1 MTTEVQK
8 IESEKDYK
16 FKLRKFEEIISKN
29 QLFICIVAFL
39 YIIPLFT
46 NSELSS
52 TRATIDLIT
61 KFLIFG
67 IFALSFDFQ
76 LGRSGLLNFG
86 QAAFF
91 GVGAYITMWHL
102 KSSVFS
108 HIVIPLVEIPL
119 SNIFGLVPFPVTLLS
134 AIFFGLLL
142 GLIMGSTTNRMKG
155 TAFAFI
161 ALAIAMLLFEFME
174 MPDNVPISGGESGL
188 GIDVLPIMQNYITY
202 LLFVLLALILV
213 ILAFITVFLD
223 LKERD
228 HVLFVN
234 FKREPLATDYTENG
248 RKNNK
253 KIIGSLVF
261 SVLLFGVFL
270 FLFIPNILDMYFF
283 AKDYV
288 FKIPI
293 QYYFVLSLT
302 ILVYVFVKRVVNSPF
317 GRVLAAVA
325 QNEER
330 MEALGYNTFLYKIM
344 AVGISGGLAG
354 LAGSL
359 YTTYA
364 LTIGTLSTFGV
375 LQTIDAMLYTITGGL
390 GTILGPFLGTIVVQF
405 SELRLVDLIEVF
417 NIDGEWWLVVLGI
430 IFILIIMF
438 FPHGIVGSVQIRA
451 NKIKTNLRDKF
462 GIRESDYWWISLIL
476 IFIAFIFMVNL
487 ELFIDWIIEMIQ
499 TYF

>member
-1 MTTEVQK
+1 MVREIQE
-8 IESEKDYK
+8 IESDKDHK
-16 FKLRKFEEIISKN
+16 IDLNRFSENISRN
-29 QLFICIVAFL
+29 QLLITIVAFL

-61 KFLIFG
+61 KFLIYG

-102 KSSVFS
+102 KSTVFS
-108 HIVIPLVEIPL
+108 HIVIPLVEIPM
-119 SNIFGLVPFPVTLLS
+119 SDVIGLVPFPVTIIS

-161 ALAIAMLLFEFME
+161 ALAIAMLIFEFME

-188 GIDVLPIMQNYITY
+188 GIYVLPIMQNYVIY
-202 LLFVLLALILV
+202 LLFVGITLILV
-213 ILAFITVFLD
+213 LLAFIAIFFD
-223 LKERD
+223 LKKRD
-228 HVLFVN
+228 HVLLFN
-234 FKREPLATDYTENG
+234 FKRKKLATDYSEHEI
-248 RKNNK
+248 KNNT
-253 KIIGSLVF
+253 KIIGSLVISMSF
-261 SVLLFGVFL
+261 FVIFL
-270 FLFIPNILDMYFF
+270 ILFIPNVLDMYFF
-283 AKDYV
+283 AKDII

-293 QYYFVLSLT
+293 QYYIVLSLT
-302 ILVYVFVKRVVNSPF
+302 VLVFIFVKRVVNSPF
-317 GRVLAAVA
+317 GRVLAAIA

-330 MEALGYNTFLYKIM
+330 MEALGYDTFLYKIV
-344 AVGISGGLAG
+344 AVGISGGLAA

-359 YTTYA
+359 YTVVA
-364 LTIGTLSTFGV
+364 LHIDTPSTFGV
-375 LQTIDAMLYTITGGL
+375 LKTIDAMLYTITGGL
-390 GTILGPFLGTIVVQF
+390 GTLLGPFLGTLIVRF
-405 SELRLVDLIEVF
+405 SELRLAALIEVF
-417 NIDGEWWLVVLGI
+417 NIDGEWWLVILGI

-438 FPHGIVGSVQIRA
+438 FPHGIVGSIQIRA
-451 NKIKTNLRDKF
+451 NSIKTILRKRF
-462 GIRESDYWWISLIL
+462 GIRDSDYWWISLIL
-476 IFIAFIFMVNL
+476 IFMAFILMVNL
-487 ELFIDWIIEMIQ
+487 KMFIDWIIGIIQ